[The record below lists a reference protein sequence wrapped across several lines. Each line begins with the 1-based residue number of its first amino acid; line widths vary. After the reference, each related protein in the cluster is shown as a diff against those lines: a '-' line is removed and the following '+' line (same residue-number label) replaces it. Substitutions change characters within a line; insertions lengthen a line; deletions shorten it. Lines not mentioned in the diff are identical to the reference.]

1 MKISTLFFNGKIL
14 TLRESIPILMR
25 QVIEEDVPLLP
36 DYDKNVNPY
45 KFLSEKLSIF
55 KTRAIG
61 ESTVRNW
68 CYEKDTFGACPALED
83 FFLII
88 QITKSKRILQ
98 FIGSLI
104 DLKNSEEQ
112 ALFSSA
118 ICEEIGDV
126 ILEMGAKLKN
136 IASQFKDEFNKTT
149 KKNSF

>member
-149 KKNSF
+149 KKNSY

>member
-1 MKISTLFFNGKIL
+1 MKISTLYFNGKIL

-45 KFLSEKLSIF
+45 RFLSEKLTDLKSR
-55 KTRAIG
+55 TVSESAIR
-61 ESTVRNW
+61 SW
-68 CYEKDTFGACPALED
+68 CYEKDSYGACPALED